1 MCANL
6 ALISGI
12 ENSCHHGANYQT
24 ANMIKEADPRV
35 GFFSILE
42 VMVSE
47 KERIAQRRRVGSNP
61 TFRLRERSKMIE
73 RR

>member
-35 GFFSILE
+35 GFFGFGGDD
-42 VMVSE
+42 
-47 KERIAQRRRVGSNP
+47 K
-61 TFRLRERSKMIE
+61 RERSVSHRGGAWVQIPSTGCGDGTKAE
-73 RR
+73 